1 MKMNKTI
8 VILLA
13 AVILIAS
20 GVLGH
25 FGVLTPEQVKTIWT
39 IVAPLALA
47 ALGLQNAA
55 VSAEIKEVKARM
67 LTPPEA
73 KKD

>member
-1 MKMNKTI
+1 MNKTV

-20 GVLGH
+20 AVLGH
-25 FGVLTPEQVKTIWT
+25 FAVLTPEQVKTIWQ
-39 IVAPLALA
+39 IVGPLALA

-67 LTPPEA
+67 LVPPAEP
-73 KKD
+73 KKE